1 MRCQSDDILRLMHP
15 DFMNFFLIQYQKF
28 AIIIQVHTKVRH
40 EVYVEM
46 KNYQKTKAACYLGF
60 VTQAIAANFAPLLF
74 LKFHKDYQISL
85 GNIAL
90 ISTCFF
96 FTQILVDLFCAKFV
110 DKIGYRI
117 CIVLSEI
124 CAAVGLVGLAF
135 LPDILPNPFAGILC
149 SVIVYAV
156 GSGLIEVLCS
166 PIVEAC
172 PFDNKEATMSLLHSF
187 YCWGSVGTILVSSL
201 FFAVFGMDSWK
212 WLAVLMALIPAA
224 NIYNF
229 ATCPIET
236 LVDEDKGM
244 GVKKLFQTPLFWLAV
259 GLMICSGASEL
270 AMAQWASAY
279 AEAALGLSKTIGDLA
294 GPCMFAVT
302 MGISRVIFGKYGDKL
317 DLMKFMTGSGI
328 LCVISYLLASLSSNP
343 LLGLMGCI
351 LCGFSVGIMWPGTI
365 SLSSQRFPTGGTA
378 MFALLA
384 MAGDL
389 GGSIGPGIVGR
400 VTQSAGDNIQ
410 AGIGVGL
417 IFPIVLLGMLFILKK
432 NRLHG

>member
-1 MRCQSDDILRLMHP
+1 MP
-15 DFMNFFLIQYQKF
+15 
-28 AIIIQVHTKVRH
+28 
-40 EVYVEM
+40 
-46 KNYQKTKAACYLGF
+46 NYRKTKTACYLGF

-74 LKFHKDYQISL
+74 LKFHNDYNISL

-96 FTQILVDLFCAKFV
+96 FTQLLVDLFCAKFV

-117 CIVLSEI
+117 CIVASEV
-124 CAAVGLVGLAF
+124 CSAAGLIGLAF

-149 SVIVYAV
+149 SVIVYAI
-156 GSGLIEVLCS
+156 GSGLIEVLGS

-187 YCWGSVGTILVSSL
+187 YCWGAVGTILISTL
-201 FFAVFGMDSWK
+201 FFLLFGMDSWK
-212 WLAVLMALIPAA
+212 WLAVLWALIPTY

-229 ATCPIET
+229 ATCPIEH
-236 LVDEDKGM
+236 LVEEGSGM
-244 GVKKLFQTPLFWLAV
+244 GIRELFQKPLFWISV
-259 GLMICSGASEL
+259 CLMICSGASEL

-279 AEAALGLSKTIGDLA
+279 AEAALGLSKAIGDLT

-302 MGISRVIFGKYGDKL
+302 MGISRVIFGKYGDRI

-328 LCVISYLLASLSSNP
+328 LCVVCYLLTFLSSNP
-343 LLGLMGCI
+343 LIGLIGCI
-351 LCGFSVGIMWPGTI
+351 VCGFSVGIMWPGTI
-365 SLSSQRFPTGGTA
+365 SISSKKFPLGGTA

-389 GGSIGPGIVGR
+389 GGSIGPGIVGYI
-400 VTQSAGDNIQ
+400 TQEAGDNIRV
-410 AGIGVGL
+410 GMSVGL
-417 IFPIVLLGMLFILKK
+417 VFPVILLVMLFILSIEKHDGK
-432 NRLHG
+432 RK